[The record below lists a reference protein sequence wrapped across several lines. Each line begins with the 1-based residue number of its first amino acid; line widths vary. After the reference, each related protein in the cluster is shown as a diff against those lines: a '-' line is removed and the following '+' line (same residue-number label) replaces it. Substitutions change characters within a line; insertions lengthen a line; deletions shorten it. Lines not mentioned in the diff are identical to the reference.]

1 MKMMIVQERCDEV
14 IAMLQTIKDCI
25 DERAYDEFHTT
36 VIAGC
41 GQESTKFVL
50 DKAMELITE
59 YKKLD
64 YLTWGE

>member
-1 MKMMIVQERCDEV
+1 MMIVQERCDEV
-14 IAMLQTIKDCI
+14 IAMLQTIKSCI
-25 DERAYDEFHTT
+25 DERAYDENHTT
-36 VIAGC
+36 VISGC

-50 DKAMELITE
+50 DKTIELIIE